1 MSLQLWGDIL
11 TWGTIAQWITIA
23 AIFLYDSVRMHGR
36 INRQYKLAVEI
47 GNGRILTARFR
58 RKISRWYVLGSG
70 IAFSLGILST
80 YSNLFLP
87 HAPPD
92 TRIVGA
98 VIREGIIVM
107 LFAFWRTKRANLVL
121 QREIDELTEGELIDI
136 AQDTNVRIREIQQRG
151 QSDAPAEKLDREEG
165 REHREKKR

>member
-1 MSLQLWGDIL
+1 MSAVLWGDIL
-11 TWGTIAQWITIA
+11 TWGTIVQWLLIA
-23 AIFLYDSVRMHGR
+23 AIFFYDSVRMHAR
-36 INRQYKLAVEI
+36 VNRQYRLAVEI
-47 GNGRILTARFR
+47 GNGRIVTARFR
-58 RKISRWYVLGSG
+58 RRISRWYTLGSG
-70 IAFSLGILST
+70 IAFSLGLLST

-121 QREIDELTEGELIDI
+121 QREIDEMTEVELLNI
-136 AQDTNVRIREIQQRG
+136 AQDTNQRIKEIQ
-151 QSDAPAEKLDREEG
+151 EKQDDS
-165 REHREKKR
+165 